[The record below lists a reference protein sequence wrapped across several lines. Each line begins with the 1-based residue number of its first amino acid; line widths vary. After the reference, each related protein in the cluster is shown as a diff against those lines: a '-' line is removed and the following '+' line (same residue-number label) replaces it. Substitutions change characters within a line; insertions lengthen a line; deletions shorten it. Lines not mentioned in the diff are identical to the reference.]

1 MARHSKDCISASLTI
16 GCATK
21 TVYVIATRKIVGMFQ
36 LPNGL
41 KMLAVCVEIYQLWL
55 ATVTRNITSYVTVS

>member
-1 MARHSKDCISASLTI
+1 MARHSKDCIPASLTL

-21 TVYVIATRKIVGMFQ
+21 TVYRYVIATRKIVGMFQ

-41 KMLAVCVEIYQLWL
+41 KMLAVCKNLL
-55 ATVTRNITSYVTVS
+55 AMASYSH